1 MKCDDLTF
9 RFNWVTKAPL
19 RGALLRD
26 MPDAKIDITPG
37 PFAIDIALIFEHFP
51 KTHFRFTTKAR
62 RARRKKTLKHNLRV
76 LRALLFNSSSPV
88 RPRFQR

>member
-1 MKCDDLTF
+1 MYGSAALRKKCTREQLKCDDLTF

-62 RARRKKTLKHNLRV
+62 RARRKN
-76 LRALLFNSSSPV
+76 N
-88 RPRFQR
+88 